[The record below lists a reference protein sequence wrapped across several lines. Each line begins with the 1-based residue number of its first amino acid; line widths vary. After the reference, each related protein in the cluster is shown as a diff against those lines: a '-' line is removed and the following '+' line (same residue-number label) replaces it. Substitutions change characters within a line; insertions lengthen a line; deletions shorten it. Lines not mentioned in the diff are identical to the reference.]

1 MKDAVDD
8 LVVLNLSSRFSR
20 TVQHT
25 FLSLR
30 NRNFRLFF
38 IGQMISN
45 TGNWLTNIALT
56 LLVLN
61 LTHSGLMV
69 GLLAACQYGP
79 ILFLSAWAGAI
90 ADNMDKRKLLLVTQ
104 ALEMGQSIAL
114 AILAF
119 TPNPSIAVLFI
130 VATAGGVFL
139 AFDNP
144 LRRSFVS
151 EMVRPEDLP
160 NAVVLYSTIVNVSR
174 VFGPAL
180 AGFLVVTLGYGWA
193 FTLDAASYIAV
204 IVCLIM
210 MRPAELYR
218 EPPKPRAKGAVREGL
233 RYILSIPTLRI
244 SFIMLAVIGTLSYNF
259 SITLPL
265 FVTHGLH
272 GSDSDFTVI
281 YTIFSIGAVVSSL
294 VVANR
299 GFVQMRHILYGAAAL
314 GITMLILALV
324 PTLSLAIP
332 VVFLVGLASILYMT
346 STTTLAQ
353 VESKREMHGR
363 VLALQTVLLIGP
375 TAIGGPILGWISDT
389 LGAQAPLI
397 IGGIACL
404 FVVIWGYYAVQREQT
419 HSNVKIDPVV
429 DILTAKP
436 PH

>member
-1 MKDAVDD
+1 MKDTVD
-8 LVVLNLSSRFSR
+8 NLAAHSISSRFNQ
-20 TVQHT
+20 TVKHT

-61 LTHSGLMV
+61 LTHSGLAV
-69 GLLAACQYGP
+69 GLLAAFQYGP

-90 ADNMDKRKLLLVTQ
+90 ADDMDKRKLLLVTQ
-104 ALEMGQSIAL
+104 TLEMGQSIAL
-114 AILAF
+114 AIIAF
-119 TPNPSIAVLFI
+119 TPNPSIPALFV
-130 VATAGGVFL
+130 VAMAGGVFL

-174 VFGPAL
+174 AIGPAL

-193 FTLDAASYIAV
+193 FTLDAGSYIAV
-204 IVCLIM
+204 IICLIM
-210 MRPAELYR
+210 MRPAELFK
-218 EPPKPRAKGAVREGL
+218 EPHKPHAKGAVREGL
-233 RYILSIPTLRI
+233 RYIMSVPTLWI
-244 SFIMLAVIGTLSYNF
+244 SFVMLALIGTLSYNF
-259 SITLPL
+259 SVTLPL

-272 GSDSDFTVI
+272 GSDGDFTFL
-281 YTIFSIGAVVSSL
+281 YTIFSVGAVVASL

-314 GITMLILALV
+314 GITMLILAAAPNVGIAL
-324 PTLSLAIP
+324 PLM
-332 VVFLVGLASILYMT
+332 FLVGVASILYMT
-346 STTTLAQ
+346 ATTTLAQ

-389 LGAQAPLI
+389 LGAQAPMI
-397 IGGIACL
+397 IGGIVCL
-404 FVVIWGYYAVQREQT
+404 LAAAWGYYAT
-419 HSNVKIDPVV
+419 HRTTKPHQLDPVKIE
-429 DILTAKP
+429 
-436 PH
+436 

>member
-1 MKDAVDD
+1 MKDAVD
-8 LVVLNLSSRFSR
+8 NLPSIPVSGRF
-20 TVQHT
+20 TQMLQHT

-38 IGQMISN
+38 IGQLISN
-45 TGNWLTNIALT
+45 TGNWLTNIAIT

-61 LTHSGLMV
+61 LTHSGLAV

-90 ADNMDKRKLLLVTQ
+90 ADNVDKRKLLLVTQ
-104 ALEMGQSIAL
+104 TLEMLQSIAL
-114 AILAF
+114 AIIAF
-119 TPNPSIAVLFI
+119 TPNPSIPVLFV
-130 VATAGGVFL
+130 VATAGGIFL

-174 VFGPAL
+174 AFGPAL
-180 AGFLVVTLGYGWA
+180 AGFLVLTLGYGWA
-193 FTLDAASYIAV
+193 FTIDAVSYIAV

-218 EPPKPRAKGAVREGL
+218 EPSKPRTKGAVRAGL
-233 RYILSIPTLRI
+233 RYIISVPPLRI
-244 SFIMLAVIGTLSYNF
+244 SFVMLALIGTLSYNF
-259 SITLPL
+259 SVTLPL

-272 GSDSDFTVI
+272 GSDSDFTMI

-299 GFVQMRHILYGAAAL
+299 GFVHMRHILYGAASL
-314 GITMLILALV
+314 GITMLVLALV
-324 PTLSLAIP
+324 PTLGFAA
-332 VVFLVGLASILYMT
+332 VVAVFFVGLTSILFMT
-346 STTTLAQ
+346 ATTTFAQ

-375 TAIGGPILGWISDT
+375 TAVGGPILGWISDT

-397 IGGIACL
+397 IGGIVCL
-404 FVVIWGYYAVQREQT
+404 LAAAWGYYATHRHQT
-419 HSNVKIDPVV
+419 PS
-429 DILTAKP
+429 
-436 PH
+436 

>member
-1 MKDAVDD
+1 MKDTVDD
-8 LVVLNLSSRFSR
+8 LVVLNLRSRLTR

-38 IGQMISN
+38 IGQSISN
-45 TGNWLTNIALT
+45 TGNWLTNIAIT

-61 LTHSGLMV
+61 LTHSGLAV

-90 ADNMDKRKLLLVTQ
+90 ADDMDKRKLLLVTQ
-104 ALEMGQSIAL
+104 VLEMLQSFAL
-114 AILAF
+114 AIIAF
-119 TPNPSIAVLFI
+119 TPNPSIPLLFI

-193 FTLDAASYIAV
+193 FTLDAVSYIAV
-204 IVCLIM
+204 LVCLVM

-218 EPPKPRAKGAVREGL
+218 EPHKPRAKGAVREGL
-233 RYILSIPTLRI
+233 RYIMSVPTLRI
-244 SFIMLAVIGTLSYNF
+244 NFIMLALIGTLSYNF
-259 SITLPL
+259 SVTLPL
-265 FVTHGLH
+265 FVTHGLK
-272 GSDSDFTVI
+272 GSDSVFTSL
-281 YTIFSIGAVVSSL
+281 YTIFSVGAVISSL

-299 GFVQMRHILYGAAAL
+299 GLVQMRHILYGAAAL
-314 GITMLILALV
+314 GVTMLMLAASPTIAVAV
-324 PTLSLAIP
+324 PMM
-332 VVFLVGLASILYMT
+332 FLVGLASILYMT

-397 IGGIACL
+397 IGGVICL
-404 FVVIWGYYAVQREQT
+404 FVAAWGYYAT
-419 HSNVKIDPVV
+419 HHQPIAPT
-429 DILTAKP
+429 DILAAAPKP
-436 PH
+436 QE

>member
-1 MKDAVDD
+1 MKDTVD
-8 LVVLNLSSRFSR
+8 NLAAHSISSRFNQ
-20 TVQHT
+20 TVKHT

-61 LTHSGLMV
+61 LTHSGFAV
-69 GLLAACQYGP
+69 GLLAAFQYGP

-90 ADNMDKRKLLLVTQ
+90 ADDMDKRKLLLVTQ
-104 ALEMGQSIAL
+104 TLEMGQSIAL
-114 AILAF
+114 AIIAF
-119 TPNPSIAVLFI
+119 TPNPSIPALFV
-130 VATAGGVFL
+130 VAMAGGVFL

-174 VFGPAL
+174 AIGPAL

-193 FTLDAASYIAV
+193 FTLDAGSYIAV
-204 IVCLIM
+204 IICLIM
-210 MRPAELYR
+210 MRPAELFK
-218 EPPKPRAKGAVREGL
+218 EPHKPHAKGAVREGL
-233 RYILSIPTLRI
+233 RYIMSVPTLWI
-244 SFIMLAVIGTLSYNF
+244 SFVMLALIGTLSYNF
-259 SITLPL
+259 SVTLPL

-272 GSDSDFTVI
+272 GSDGDFTFL
-281 YTIFSIGAVVSSL
+281 YTIFSVGAVVASL

-314 GITMLILALV
+314 GITMLILAAAPNVGIAL
-324 PTLSLAIP
+324 PLM
-332 VVFLVGLASILYMT
+332 FLVGVASILYMT
-346 STTTLAQ
+346 ATTTLAQ

-375 TAIGGPILGWISDT
+375 TAIGGPI
-389 LGAQAPLI
+389 
-397 IGGIACL
+397 
-404 FVVIWGYYAVQREQT
+404 
-419 HSNVKIDPVV
+419 
-429 DILTAKP
+429 
-436 PH
+436 

>member
-1 MKDAVDD
+1 MKDAVDN
-8 LVVLNLSSRFSR
+8 LTAPNLSSRFSR

-38 IGQMISN
+38 TGQMISN

-90 ADNMDKRKLLLVTQ
+90 ADDMNKRNLLLVTQ
-104 ALEMGQSIAL
+104 TLEMGQSIAL
-114 AILAF
+114 AIIAF
-119 TPNPSIAVLFI
+119 TPNPSIIVLFV
-130 VATAGGVFL
+130 VAAAGGVFL

-193 FTLDAASYIAV
+193 FTLDAVSYIAV

-218 EPPKPRAKGAVREGL
+218 EPHKPRTKGAVREGF
-233 RYILSIPTLRI
+233 RYILSVPTLRI
-244 SFIMLAVIGTLSYNF
+244 SFIMLALIGTLSYNF
-259 SITLPL
+259 SVTLPL
-265 FVTHGLH
+265 FVTDGLH
-272 GSDSDFTVI
+272 SSESTFTLL
-281 YTIFSIGAVVSSL
+281 YSIFSIGAVVSSL

-299 GFVQMRHILYGAAAL
+299 GLVQIRHILYGAVAL
-314 GITMLILALV
+314 GITMLMLAFSPNVGIAV
-324 PTLSLAIP
+324 PMM
-332 VVFLVGLASILYMT
+332 FLVGVASILYMT

-389 LGAQAPLI
+389 FGAQAPLI
-397 IGGIACL
+397 IGGVVCL
-404 FVVIWGYYAVQREQT
+404 LVAIWGYYAVRREQPIQI
-419 HSNVKIDPVV
+419 NPVK
-429 DILTAKP
+429 TE
-436 PH
+436 

>member
-1 MKDAVDD
+1 MKDTVDNLVAQNISGRFNQAVK
-8 LVVLNLSSRFSR
+8 
-20 TVQHT
+20 HT

-45 TGNWLTNIALT
+45 TGNWLTNIAIT

-61 LTHSGLMV
+61 LTHSGFAV

-79 ILFLSAWAGAI
+79 ILFLSAWAGAL
-90 ADNMDKRKLLLVTQ
+90 ADNMNKRNFLLVTQ
-104 ALEMGQSIAL
+104 TLEMAQSIAL
-114 AILAF
+114 AIIAF
-119 TPNPSIAVLFI
+119 TPNPSIPALFV
-130 VATAGGVFL
+130 VALAGGIFL

-174 VFGPAL
+174 AFGPAL
-180 AGFLVVTLGYGWA
+180 AGLLVVTLGYGWA
-193 FTLDAASYIAV
+193 FTLDAVSYIAV

-218 EPPKPRAKGAVREGL
+218 EPPKPRAKGAVRAGL
-233 RYILSIPTLRI
+233 RYIMSVPTLWI
-244 SFIMLAVIGTLSYNF
+244 SFVILALIGTLSFNF
-259 SITLPL
+259 SVTLPL

-272 GSDSDFTVI
+272 GSDGDFTFL
-281 YTIFSIGAVVSSL
+281 YSIFSIGAVVSSL

-299 GFVQMRHILYGAAAL
+299 GYVQMRHILYGAVAL
-314 GITMLILALV
+314 GITMLMLAAS
-324 PTLSLAIP
+324 PTTVIAIP
-332 VVFLVGLASILYMT
+332 MIFLVGIASILYMT
-346 STTTLAQ
+346 ATTTLAQ

-397 IGGIACL
+397 IGGIVCL
-404 FVVIWGYYAVQREQT
+404 LAALWGYYATHRTVPHEGSLQT
-419 HSNVKIDPVV
+419 ND
-429 DILTAKP
+429 LM
-436 PH
+436 

>member
-1 MKDAVDD
+1 
-8 LVVLNLSSRFSR
+8 
-20 TVQHT
+20 
-25 FLSLR
+25 
-30 NRNFRLFF
+30 
-38 IGQMISN
+38 
-45 TGNWLTNIALT
+45 
-56 LLVLN
+56 
-61 LTHSGLMV
+61 MV
-69 GLLAACQYGP
+69 GLLAAFQYGP

-104 ALEMGQSIAL
+104 TLEMCQSISL
-114 AILAF
+114 AIIAF
-119 TPNPSIAVLFI
+119 TPNPSIPVLFV
-130 VATAGGVFL
+130 VALAGGVFL

-180 AGFLVVTLGYGWA
+180 AGLLVVTLGYGWA

-218 EPPKPRAKGAVREGL
+218 EPPKPRTKGAVREGF

-272 GSDSDFTVI
+272 GSDGDFTFL
-281 YTIFSIGAVVSSL
+281 YTIFSVGAVVASL

-299 GFVQMRHILYGAAAL
+299 GLVEIRHILYGAVAL
-314 GITMLILALV
+314 GITMLMLAVSPNMGIAL
-324 PTLSLAIP
+324 PMI
-332 VVFLVGLASILYMT
+332 FLVGVASILYMT
-346 STTTLAQ
+346 ATTTLAQ

-375 TAIGGPILGWISDT
+375 TAVGGPILGWISDT
-389 LGAQAPLI
+389 LGAQAPLV
-397 IGGIACL
+397 IGGVVCL
-404 FVVIWGYYAVQREQT
+404 IVAVWGYYAT
-419 HSNVKIDPVV
+419 HRDQIPSPSLPNGETMNVKAEQK
-429 DILTAKP
+429 T
-436 PH
+436 

>member
-1 MKDAVDD
+1 MKDTADS
-8 LVVLNLSSRFSR
+8 LAAYNISKRFSR

-38 IGQMISN
+38 IGQSISN

-61 LTHSGLMV
+61 LTHSGLAV

-79 ILFLSAWAGAI
+79 ILFLSAWAGAL
-90 ADNMDKRKLLLVTQ
+90 ADDMDKRKLLLVTQ
-104 ALEMGQSIAL
+104 TLEMLQSFAL
-114 AILAF
+114 AIIAF
-119 TPNPSIAVLFI
+119 TPNPSIPVLFA
-130 VATAGGVFL
+130 VATAGGIFL

-193 FTLDAASYIAV
+193 FTLDAVSYIAV

-218 EPPKPRAKGAVREGL
+218 EPHKPHAKGAVREGL
-233 RYILSIPTLRI
+233 RYILSVPTLRI
-244 SFIMLAVIGTLSYNF
+244 NFIMLALIGTLSYNF
-259 SITLPL
+259 SVTLPL
-265 FVTHGLH
+265 FVTHGLN
-272 GSDSDFTVI
+272 GSDSVFTSL
-281 YTIFSIGAVVSSL
+281 YTIFSVGAVISSL

-299 GFVQMRHILYGAAAL
+299 GLVQMRHILYGAAAL
-314 GITMLILALV
+314 GVTMIMLAASPTIAVAV
-324 PTLSLAIP
+324 PMM
-332 VVFLVGLASILYMT
+332 FLVGLASILYMT

-397 IGGIACL
+397 IGGVICL
-404 FVVIWGYYAVQREQT
+404 FAAAWGYYAT
-419 HSNVKIDPVV
+419 HHQPTPST
-429 DILTAKP
+429 DILTTAPKP
-436 PH
+436 HS